1 MITKKRSGSGRI
13 QSITK
18 YIQSIDLMYNRLVEG
33 SCSVQRRYIWTIEQL
48 HRILISPK
56 SDADCQERLT
66 KKLGNLT
73 LETLEQRGEEKMDLN

>member
-1 MITKKRSGSGRI
+1 
-13 QSITK
+13 
-18 YIQSIDLMYNRLVEG
+18 MYTRLVEG

-48 HRILISPK
+48 HRILISPE

>member
-1 MITKKRSGSGRI
+1 
-13 QSITK
+13 
-18 YIQSIDLMYNRLVEG
+18 MYRYFRLVEG

-48 HRILISPK
+48 HRIFISPEN
-56 SDADCQERLT
+56 DAECQERLT